1 MGAML
6 VRTVAVEGI
15 AGMARSYRAGVLLLL

>member
-6 VRTVAVEGI
+6 VRTVAAKGI
-15 AGMARSYRAGVLLLL
+15 AGMARSYRAGVLLPL